1 MAFVGP
7 WKCYL
12 SKDVSL
18 ANCLAGQEN
27 LPPEQRASLFILQ
40 YIKGRGF
47 SGGTSGKGPSCQSK
61 RYKRFGFNPW
71 IRKIPWR
78 RAWQPTSV
86 LLPGKSHGQ
95 RSLMDYGP

>member
-27 LPPEQRASLFILQ
+27 LPPEQRADLLTVQ
-40 YIKGRGF
+40 YNEDNV
-47 SGGTSGKGPSCQSK
+47 SVCSQDQA
-61 RYKRFGFNPW
+61 FGSPQC
-71 IRKIPWR
+71 RVP
-78 RAWQPTSV
+78 QQ
-86 LLPGKSHGQ
+86 LGQ
-95 RSLMDYGP
+95 LTQCMGSSP